1 MAPCCSAKMQS
12 RFRDWGD
19 VRIFLA
25 VMREGSTL
33 AASRGLGINQTTVA
47 RRVDALEHALG
58 LTLFEK
64 TTRGARPTPGA
75 IALLADA
82 ERLESSAE
90 AFAKSAQKQRDSQA
104 SVIRV
109 TAITSAFTE
118 EFTAILNAFTE
129 LHGNVRFSLLP
140 SNEEVDISSGETDIA
155 IRLANPNRHI
165 DPALICR
172 RIFELGMS
180 VFASRSYVDQFGR
193 PASPDDLAGHRLIA
207 YGEGLANHPANQW
220 LLARVGEGQVEMTV
234 RDILA
239 MASNIKLG
247 MGIGALP
254 TRFQRG
260 SAGLVKCFDL
270 PEGTGSIVWLL
281 VNPTAYKRPE
291 VKAFTKFFAPKYTEY
306 YRNS

>member
-1 MAPCCSAKMQS
+1 MQS
-12 RFRDWGD
+12 KFKDWGD

-33 AASRGLGINQTTVA
+33 AASRVLGINQTTVA
-47 RRVDALEHALG
+47 RRIDVLEHAVG

-64 TTRGARPTPGA
+64 TTRGAKPTPSA
-75 IALLADA
+75 IALLANA
-82 ERLESSAE
+82 ESLESSAK
-90 AFAKSAQKQRDSQA
+90 AFAKTAVKQRASQA

-109 TAITSAFTE
+109 TAITSAFTDG
-118 EFTAILNAFTE
+118 FTAILNEFTE
-129 LHGNVRFSLLP
+129 RHKNVRFSLLP
-140 SNEEVDISSGETDIA
+140 SNEEADISSGDTDIA

-165 DPALICR
+165 DPSLICR
-172 RIFELGMS
+172 RIFELRMS
-180 VFASRSYVDQFGR
+180 LFASRSYVEKLGR
-193 PASPDDLAGHRLIA
+193 PASADDLAGHRLMA
-207 YGEGLANHPANQW
+207 FDENLANHPANQW
-220 LLARVGEGQVEMTV
+220 LLARVAEDQVIMTV

-247 MGIGALP
+247 IGVGALP
-254 TRFQRG
+254 TRFQSG
-260 SAGLVKCFDL
+260 NPNLVKCFEL

-306 YRNS
+306 YCNS

>member
-1 MAPCCSAKMQS
+1 MQS
-12 RFRDWGD
+12 RFKDWGD
-19 VRIFLA
+19 VRVFLA

-33 AASRGLGINQTTVA
+33 AASRVLGINQTTVA
-47 RRVDALEHALG
+47 RRIDVLENALG

-64 TTRGARPTPGA
+64 TTRGARPTASA

-82 ERLESSAE
+82 ENLENSADT
-90 AFAKSAQKQRDSQA
+90 FAHTALKQRDSQA
-104 SVIRV
+104 SFIRI

-118 EFTAILNAFTE
+118 EFMAILNAFTE
-129 LHGNVRFSLLP
+129 LHQNVRFSLLP
-140 SNEEVDISSGETDIA
+140 INEDVDISSGDTDIA

-165 DPALICR
+165 DPSLICR
-172 RIFELGMS
+172 RISELRMS
-180 VFASRSYVDQFGR
+180 LFASRSYVEKFGR
-193 PASPDDLAGHRLIA
+193 PASPDDLAGHRLVA
-207 YGEGLANHPANQW
+207 YDDSLADHPANQW
-220 LLARVGEGQVEMTV
+220 LLARVGEDQVVMTV

-247 MGIGALP
+247 IGVGVLP
-254 TRFQRG
+254 TRFQSG
-260 SAGLVKCFDL
+260 NPNLVQCLEL

-291 VKAFTKFFAPKYTEY
+291 VKAFTKFFAPKYTDY